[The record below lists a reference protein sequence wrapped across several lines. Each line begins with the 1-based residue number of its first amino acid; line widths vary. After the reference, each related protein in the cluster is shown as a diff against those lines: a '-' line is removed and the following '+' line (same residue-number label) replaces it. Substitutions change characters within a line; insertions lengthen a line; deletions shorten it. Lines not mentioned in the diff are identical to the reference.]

1 MPRENNRYFL
11 KKFIILAILGA
22 IGALLYVSLHHN
34 KQKQLIISEKVHRDN
49 IIAQVTASGKL
60 RAFEKTT
67 VGAQASGEIKHLY
80 VKIGDHVKQGQLI
93 AELDPTVPLNNL
105 AKAKDALS
113 AAQADLN
120 ILNRQLKVA
129 NANLNSFS
137 HLYREGA
144 SSRVEYDRYLSAY
157 QDTRNRIL
165 QANAKI
171 HTAKLEVKNMSQSLS
186 YTKIKA
192 PMDGT
197 VISLPVAVGQT
208 LAASLDAPII
218 AQIAQL
224 DKMKIKVEISEGDIY
239 QVQPGQ
245 QAIFTISGNPDK
257 YYSAIVKTVY
267 PASINT
273 ADNSKSSSSNSY
285 YTILEVSSVDQNFR
299 VDMTAI
305 VTIITGKKENVL
317 TISNTAI
324 NKENH
329 KTFVTVLGKNN
340 QPVKREVTI
349 GFSNGVLSEVVSG
362 LREGET
368 VLKETVKTE

>member
-1 MPRENNRYFL
+1 MPRKNRFL
-11 KKFIILAILGA
+11 SKKFVIFAILGA
-22 IGALLYVSLHHN
+22 IGLLLYSCLHHHQ
-34 KQKQLIISEKVHRDN
+34 QKQLVISEKVHRGN
-49 IIAQVTASGKL
+49 ITAQVTASGKL
-60 RAFEKTT
+60 QAFEKTP
-67 VGAQASGEIKHLY
+67 VGAQTSGEIKHLY
-80 VKIGDHVKQGQLI
+80 VEIGDQVKKGQLI

-105 AKAKDALS
+105 AKAKDTLI

-120 ILNRQLKVA
+120 ILNHQLTVA
-129 NANLNSFS
+129 KADLNSFT
-137 HLYREGA
+137 HLYHEGA
-144 SSRVEYDRYLSAY
+144 SSKAEYNRYLSTY
-157 QDTRNRIL
+157 QDTRNRII
-165 QANAKI
+165 QAKAKI
-171 HTAKLEVKNMSQSLS
+171 HTAQLEVKNMSQSLS

-197 VISLPVAVGQT
+197 VISLPVSVGQT
-208 LAASLDAPII
+208 LAASLDTPVI

-224 DKMKIKVEISEGDIY
+224 NKMKIKVEISEGDIY

-245 QAIFTISGNPDK
+245 QAIFTISGNPDR
-257 YYSAIVKTVY
+257 YYSAVVKTVY

-273 ADNSKSSSSNSY
+273 ADNSKGSSSNSY
-285 YTILEVSSVDQNFR
+285 HAILEVSSVDQNFR

-305 VTIITGKKENVL
+305 VTIITGQKENVL

-340 QPVKREVTI
+340 QPIKREVTI
-349 GFSNGVLSEVVSG
+349 GFSNGILSEVVSG
-362 LREGET
+362 LQEGET

>member
-1 MPRENNRYFL
+1 M
-11 KKFIILAILGA
+11 
-22 IGALLYVSLHHN
+22 
-34 KQKQLIISEKVHRDN
+34 
-49 IIAQVTASGKL
+49 
-60 RAFEKTT
+60 
-67 VGAQASGEIKHLY
+67 
-80 VKIGDHVKQGQLI
+80 
-93 AELDPTVPLNNL
+93 
-105 AKAKDALS
+105 
-113 AAQADLN
+113 
-120 ILNRQLKVA
+120 A

-171 HTAKLEVKNMSQSLS
+171 RTAKLEVKNMSQSLS

-305 VTIITGKKENVL
+305 VTIITGKRENVL

-349 GFSNGVLSEVVSG
+349 GFSNGILSEVVSG

>member
-1 MPRENNRYFL
+1 MPRKNHFL
-11 KKFIILAILGA
+11 SKKFIIFAILGV
-22 IGALLYVSLHHN
+22 IGLLLYSCLHHHQ
-34 KQKQLIISEKVHRDN
+34 QKQLVISEKVHRGN
-49 IIAQVTASGKL
+49 ITAQVTASGKL
-60 RAFEKTT
+60 QAFEKTP
-67 VGAQASGEIKHLY
+67 VGAQTSGEIKHLY
-80 VKIGDHVKQGQLI
+80 VEIGDQVKKGQLI

-105 AKAKDALS
+105 AKAKDTLI

-120 ILNRQLKVA
+120 ILNRQLTVA
-129 NANLNSFS
+129 KADLNSFTR
-137 HLYREGA
+137 LYHEGA
-144 SSRVEYDRYLSAY
+144 SSKAEYNRYLSTY
-157 QDTRNRIL
+157 QDTRNRII
-165 QANAKI
+165 QAKAKI
-171 HTAKLEVKNMSQSLS
+171 HTAQLEVKNMSQSLS

-208 LAASLDAPII
+208 LAASLDTPVI

-245 QAIFTISGNPDK
+245 QAIFTISGNPDR
-257 YYSAIVKTVY
+257 YYSAVVKTVY

-273 ADNSKSSSSNSY
+273 ADNSKGSSSNSY
-285 YTILEVSSVDQNFR
+285 YAILEVSSVDQNFR

-305 VTIITGKKENVL
+305 VTIITGQKENVL

-340 QPVKREVTI
+340 QPIKREVTI
-349 GFSNGVLSEVVSG
+349 GFSNGILSEVVSG
-362 LREGET
+362 LQEGET